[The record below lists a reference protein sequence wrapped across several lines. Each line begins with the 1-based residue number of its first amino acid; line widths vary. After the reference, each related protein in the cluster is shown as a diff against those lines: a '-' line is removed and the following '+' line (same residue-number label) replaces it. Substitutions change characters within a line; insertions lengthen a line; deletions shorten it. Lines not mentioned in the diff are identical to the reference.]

1 MKKKDSIFGG
11 IIAGIVCIIIGIGL
25 LWWNEGRTVRTQ
37 KGINEAKDNYVQIKS
52 DKVDSKYEGKLVA
65 TNGKLDLSNSEEL
78 VDEKFNIKVSSA
90 KMNRVVEMYQWEE
103 DCDTD
108 DNNVRKCSYK
118 KKWSDDLIDSSEFT
132 KSGHD
137 NPSSM
142 PYDSET
148 YLAQDVKLGAFDL
161 PEKLVDNLST
171 NKEFKDDELSNQ
183 FADKIEGYIVNGK
196 YITNV
201 KADEDPVIGSVRVS
215 FEYNDADSA
224 SVLAVQS
231 GNTFAKYNTKSG
243 TTIFRIKEGIHQGA
257 EIIQDL
263 IDENNLFKWLLR
275 AFGTLLVILGIAS
288 IFSPIQKLTNF
299 IPLLGGA
306 VSLVTGVVSLVAG
319 LAISLI
325 VIALAWFRF
334 RPLLSISL
342 LVVVALLIIFLV
354 YFKKKKVKDNKNVQ
368 TNEE

>member
-11 IIAGIVCIIIGIGL
+11 IIAGIICIIVGIGL

-37 KGINEAKDNYVQIKS
+37 KGINEAKENYVQVKS

-65 TNGKLDLSNSEEL
+65 TNGKLDISNSEEL
-78 VDEKFNIKVSSA
+78 VDATFNIKVASA
-90 KMNRVVEMYQWEE
+90 KMNRVVEMYQWSE
-103 DCDTD
+103 DCHTD
-108 DNNVRKCSYK
+108 DNNVEKCTYK
-118 KKWSDDLIDSSEFT
+118 KEWSDDLIDSSNFN
-132 KSGHD
+132 KSGHE

-142 PYDSET
+142 PYESET
-148 YLAQDVKLGAFDL
+148 YLAEDVKLGAYDL
-161 PEKLVDNLST
+161 PDSLVDNLST
-171 NKEFKDDELSNQ
+171 KKEVKNEELSDQ
-183 FADKIEGYIVNGK
+183 FADKIEGYAVDGK

-243 TTIFRIKEGIHQGA
+243 TTIFRIKEGIHQGS
-257 EIIQDL
+257 EIIKDL
-263 IDENNLFKWLLR
+263 IDENNFFKWLLR
-275 AFGTLLVILGIAS
+275 ALGTLLVILGIGS

-306 VSLVTGVVSLVAG
+306 VSLVTGLISFVAG

-334 RPLLSISL
+334 RPVLSISL
-342 LVVVALLIIFLV
+342 LVVVAILIVILV
-354 YFKKKKVKDNKNVQ
+354 CIKKKTKNASK
-368 TNEE
+368 ELKEGE